1 MKRVTILI
9 KCKDI
14 SQMIRKVED
23 QNVISH
29 SSADAD
35 VNDGDYAKI
44 SIFVSYIESVSEKK
58 TQ

>member
-1 MKRVTILI
+1 M
-9 KCKDI
+9 
-14 SQMIRKVED
+14 ED

-29 SSADAD
+29 SSADLD

>member
-1 MKRVTILI
+1 M
-9 KCKDI
+9 
-14 SQMIRKVED
+14 ED

-29 SSADAD
+29 SSADLD
-35 VNDGDYAKI
+35 VNDGDYTKI